1 MAFIKKK
8 WERPRILFP
17 KLYFLCP
24 LLSIV
29 FGCCSKVGGLSSI
42 TALNFGLVLDEID
55 AGEKHVLADFDIF
68 FTVRFWAL
76 FPHIVVPQY

>member
-8 WERPRILFP
+8 WERPRIFFP

-29 FGCCSKVGGLSSI
+29 FGCCSKVCGLSSI
-42 TALNFGLVLDEID
+42 TALNFGLVLNEID

-68 FTVRFWAL
+68 LPSDFGLYF
-76 FPHIVVPQY
+76 HI